1 MISILPKAAARL
13 EAALFRSNIGLIH
26 YPGRDQAAKRCN
38 IQASAR
44 NVHSLTG
51 PYERMPPAAA
61 VSLMV
66 SFTRATRG
74 VVAVSRLGGNHAAA
88 LVGVAAAVLMRST
101 RQDVYNI
108 LWAVVFGFA
117 TLNILSLAARRFE
130 PDRRG
135 LSFGELLAVM
145 VVLISIALLGWEMLN
160 LFHVFPI
167 RIRR

>member
-1 MISILPKAAARL
+1 M
-13 EAALFRSNIGLIH
+13 
-26 YPGRDQAAKRCN
+26 
-38 IQASAR
+38 AS
-44 NVHSLTG
+44 L
-51 PYERMPPAAA
+51 
-61 VSLMV
+61 
-66 SFTRATRG
+66 TRAT
-74 VVAVSRLGGNHAAA
+74 LGAFIVYPLVGNHTAA
-88 LVGVAAAVLMRST
+88 LAGVAAALLIRGT

-130 PDRRG
+130 PSRRG

-145 VVLISIALLGWEMLN
+145 VVLISILLLAWEMLN